1 MHESLIKYIN
11 SYSSSLLTESQVE
24 LIQNAFVPKKL
35 RKRQYLLQEGQVSKY
50 GAFIVKGAMRQY
62 SVDDKG
68 VEHIVNLFIENWWAG
83 DRESFVML
91 TPSVYNIDAWEDT
104 EVLLITKADFLN
116 LYNSIPAIVEMGRK
130 MDERNSI
137 ATQRRL
143 NASISFPAEKRYAD
157 FINKYPEFLQ
167 RFPQHMIAS
176 FLGITKETL
185 SRIRKSMRPHE
196 STGSLGQEVKK

>member
-1 MHESLIKYIN
+1 MHESLLKYIN
-11 SYSSSLLTESQVE
+11 NYTSTPLTDSQVE
-24 LIQNAFVPKKL
+24 LIKNTFVPKKI
-35 RKRQYLLQEGQVSKY
+35 RKRQYFLQEGQVCKY

-68 VEHIVNLFIENWWAG
+68 VEHIVNLFIENWWAS

-104 EVLLITKADFLN
+104 DVLLITRADHLN
-116 LYNSIPAIVEMGRK
+116 LLNSIPAIVEMSRK

-143 NASISFPAEKRYAD
+143 NSSISFSAEKRYSDLAST
-157 FINKYPEFLQ
+157 YPEFLQ
-167 RFPQHMIAS
+167 RFPQHIIAS
-176 FLGITKETL
+176 YLGITKETL
-185 SRIRKSMRPHE
+185 SRIRKS
-196 STGSLGQEVKK
+196 TGPRGQVVKK